1 MTVFV
6 TSDHHFGH
14 KNIIHYCARPFKD
27 VAHMDECLIKLWN
40 ANVNPDDAVFNLGD
54 VCLGR
59 GHYVEERLRKLN
71 GRQCLIVGNHDQK
84 SVQELSVW
92 SKVVSV
98 FHWERKGRVI
108 HMRHLPW
115 EVEDVMEIESGFD
128 YEKHVYLSG
137 HTHGQYGPVHFNGV
151 KQVDVGVDCWQYQPV
166 PIDELIAHFDA
177 YIPPYF

>member
-14 KNIIHYCARPFKD
+14 KNIIHYCARPFID
-27 VAHMDECLIKLWN
+27 VPHMDQCLIELWN
-40 ANVNPDDAVFNLGD
+40 ANVQPSDAVFNLGD
-54 VCLGR
+54 VSLGK
-59 GHYVEERLRKLN
+59 GSYVEERLKKLN
-71 GRQCLIVGNHDQK
+71 GKQCLITGNHDQK
-84 SVQELSVW
+84 SLIELPIW
-92 SKVVSV
+92 SKVAPE

-108 HMRHLPW
+108 HMRHIPW
-115 EVEDVMEIESGFD
+115 SAEDVMGIENGFD

-151 KQVDVGVDCWQYQPV
+151 KQVDVGVDCWQYQPI
-166 PIDELIAHFDA
+166 PIDTAIEAFDS